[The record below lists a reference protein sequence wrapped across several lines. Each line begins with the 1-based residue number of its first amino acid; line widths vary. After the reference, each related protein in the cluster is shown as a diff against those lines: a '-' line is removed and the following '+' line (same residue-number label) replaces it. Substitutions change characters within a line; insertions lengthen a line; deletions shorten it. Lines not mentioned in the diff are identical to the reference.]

1 MENFIFILYNRQ
13 ICAMPYR
20 ITIIIFYP
28 LYIPV
33 RTHAT
38 IGLSRS
44 GRKRCT

>member
-1 MENFIFILYNRQ
+1 MIFSSFIKDKFAQWLYRM
-13 ICAMPYR
+13 A
-20 ITIIIFYP
+20 IIIFYP
-28 LYIPV
+28 LFIPV